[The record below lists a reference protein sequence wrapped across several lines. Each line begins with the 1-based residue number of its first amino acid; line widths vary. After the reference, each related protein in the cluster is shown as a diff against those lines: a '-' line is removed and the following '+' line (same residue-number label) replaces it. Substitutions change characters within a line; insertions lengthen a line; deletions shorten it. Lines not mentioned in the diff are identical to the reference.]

1 MGGTRWNVII
11 FVIQF
16 QYVNTVKITYI
27 VSDVFY
33 KAKRQVTDG
42 YVIGYLVKNKNG
54 EVQGILNKDSGF
66 YELAFINESTI
77 EIYKE

>member
-1 MGGTRWNVII
+1 MECNNFCR
-11 FVIQF
+11 
-16 QYVNTVKITYI
+16 TVSIYEYCKNHYN
-27 VSDVFY
+27 VSDIFY
-33 KAKRQVTDG
+33 KAKRQVADD

-54 EVQGILNKDSGF
+54 EVQGILNKDSDF

>member
-1 MGGTRWNVII
+1 MECNNLCR
-11 FVIQF
+11 
-16 QYVNTVKITYI
+16 TVSICEYCKNHYN
-27 VSDVFY
+27 VSDAFY

>member
-1 MGGTRWNVII
+1 MECNNLCR
-11 FVIQF
+11 
-16 QYVNTVKITYI
+16 I
-27 VSDVFY
+27 VSICEYCKNHYNVSGVFY
-33 KAKRQVTDG
+33 KAKKQVTDG

-54 EVQGILNKDSGF
+54 EVQGILNKDSDF

>member
-1 MGGTRWNVII
+1 M
-11 FVIQF
+11 F
-16 QYVNTVKITYI
+16 
-27 VSDVFY
+27 FY

-54 EVQGILNKDSGF
+54 EVQGILNKDSDF